1 MTEGVP
7 HLLNVT
13 FSKLPDKSKFE
24 NQIKD
29 IAVQNKNKRAVFK
42 ARFYIT
48 IKKVI

>member
-24 NQIKD
+24 THKFIPQAISLGGWFD
-29 IAVQNKNKRAVFK
+29 YEQ
-42 ARFYIT
+42 YI
-48 IKKVI
+48 I